1 MKTHVF
7 TSGQAGYHTYRIPAL
22 LVTKAGTL
30 LAFCEG
36 RRNGRG
42 DHGDLDLLVKRS
54 EDGGETWSEQQ
65 LIYGEPGEVTI
76 GNPCPVVDADTGAIW
91 LPFCRENDAVL
102 ITHSEDDGKTW
113 AEPVEITADV
123 KKATWNWYATGPGI
137 GSQLQRGEHKGRLV
151 IPCDHRADETYGNGS
166 HVIYSDDHGATWHR
180 SASIT
185 PGANE
190 CQVVEL
196 ADGSLMLNIRMQ
208 THSKGVRGIS
218 VSRDGGHNWSEIVHD
233 ANLPCPKCQASLVG
247 NGNRLVFSNPV
258 SPTPPENPTRGT
270 RFYPGKGRGERVNLI
285 ARLSEDGG
293 QTWPWRKLL
302 HKGPAAY
309 SCLALLPN
317 GDIGCLYEAGE
328 AHPYQYLIFER
339 FRI

>member
-1 MKTHVF
+1 MKTQVF

-22 LVTKAGTL
+22 LVTKTGTL

-113 AEPVEITADV
+113 ADPVEITADV

-137 GSQLQRGEHKGRLV
+137 GIQLQRGEHKGRLV

-196 ADGSLMLNIRMQ
+196 DDGSLMMNIRMQ

-218 VSRDGGHNWSEIVHD
+218 VSRDGGHSWSEIVHD

-247 NGNRLVFSNPV
+247 NGDRLVFSNPV
-258 SPTPPENPTRGT
+258 SPTPPENPARGT
-270 RFYPGKGRGERVNLI
+270 RFYPGKGRGERVNLT

-309 SCLALLPN
+309 SCLALLPD

-328 AHPYQYLIFER
+328 AHPYQYLTFER

>member
-1 MKTHVF
+1 MKTPVF

-22 LVTKAGTL
+22 LATKAGAL

-91 LPFCRENDAVL
+91 LPFCRENDDVL
-102 ITHSEDDGKTW
+102 IAHSEDDGKTW
-113 AEPVEITADV
+113 TDPMEITADV
-123 KKATWNWYATGPGI
+123 KKAAWNWYATGPGVGI
-137 GSQLQRGEHKGRLV
+137 QLQRGEHKGRLV

-166 HVIYSDDHGATWHR
+166 HVIYSDDHGATWR
-180 SASIT
+180 LSAPIAQ
-185 PGANE
+185 GANE

-196 ADGSLMLNIRMQ
+196 GDGALMMNIRMQ
-208 THSKGVRGIS
+208 THSEGVRGIS
-218 VSRDGGHNWSEIVHD
+218 VSRDGGHHWSEIAHD

-247 NGNRLVFSNPV
+247 KGDRLAFSNPV
-258 SPTPPENPTRGT
+258 SPTPPESPTRGT
-270 RFYPGKGRGERVNLI
+270 RFYPGKGRGERVNLTV
-285 ARLSEDGG
+285 RLSEDGG
-293 QTWPWRKLL
+293 RTWPREKLL

-317 GDIGCLYEAGE
+317 GDTGCLYEAGE
-328 AHPYQYLIFER
+328 AHPYQHLIFER